1 MKKVLEFIKMV
12 FTACKEWIVYNGIEG
27 ILGLL
32 MGIILWPMGY
42 KILAGFAFGV
52 FAMRNWDIFKSWVMK
67 RVTK

>member
-1 MKKVLEFIKMV
+1 
-12 FTACKEWIVYNGIEG
+12 
-27 ILGLL
+27 